1 MLALRHDLI
10 RAGPNIASGGR
21 CSKLEVELDAPG
33 AVAQAE
39 RMVAI
44 ELISGKPAHGG
55 GCSTHC

>member
-1 MLALRHDLI
+1 
-10 RAGPNIASGGR
+10 
-21 CSKLEVELDAPG
+21 VELDAPG
-33 AVAQAE
+33 AVAQPE